1 MQVEAMMMKLAQR
14 SKQGVLMGISKLY
27 RNRDM
32 GLSPG
37 QSYFK
42 WCTVI
47 YLTLFPSQLSH
58 MQPPHLISPNTGHSS
73 LMHEQ
78 PH

>member
-47 YLTLFPSQLSH
+47 YLTFSLPNCLTCN
-58 MQPPHLISPNTGHSS
+58 HLT
-73 LMHEQ
+73 
-78 PH
+78 